1 MTILTALN
9 LAEFLSTIIYTTLGV
24 LMMAACW
31 WIITKISPFSIVREI
46 EEDQNV
52 ALAILIGA
60 LFLSLAIIIAG
71 VIRS

>member
-1 MTILTALN
+1 MTLLSAFN
-9 LAEFLSTIIYTTLGV
+9 LGEFVSTIIYTTLGV
-24 LMMAACW
+24 AMMALFW
-31 WIITKISPFSIVREI
+31 WIIAKLSPFSIVREI

-60 LFLSLAIIIAG
+60 VFIALAIIIAG